1 MMLRPDQMAGGKAD
15 SFRTDLSCVGFP
27 GHEAAAGVDVPRANV
42 SATAG
47 AEQQGVRVVA
57 QRRHLHIP
65 DLSWRFRPLRLQRAK
80 QSRQSQRRSASSGLD
95 LLKVKPLLA
104 RQHFEIHAF
113 ITSRLD

>member
-1 MMLRPDQMAGGKAD
+1 MLCPDQMAGGKAD
-15 SFRTDLSCVGFP
+15 SFRTNLSCVGFP

-80 QSRQSQRRSASSGLD
+80 TEPSVPATFRFKRFGSAEGEATCCTTAL
-95 LLKVKPLLA
+95 
-104 RQHFEIHAF
+104 
-113 ITSRLD
+113 